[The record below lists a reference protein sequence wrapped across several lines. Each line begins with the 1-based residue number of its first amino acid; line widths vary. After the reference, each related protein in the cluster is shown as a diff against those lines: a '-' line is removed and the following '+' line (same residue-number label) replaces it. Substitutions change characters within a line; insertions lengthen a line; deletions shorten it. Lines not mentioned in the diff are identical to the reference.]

1 MSLSG
6 NPCHELI
13 TPKCAHLWHHDVIQY
28 YNDTLMIHQNARMT
42 PNDIWMMNYSYKSFP
57 SVSNRNNFG
66 HLGTQYPFSDSM
78 TPKTP
83 YDVNLR
89 SNDAMWHPLT
99 LEWCQILVN
108 DARVTFHTPNDTSLY
123 PNYCYKK
130 VIPLLCT
137 QCEKKMCFRTFLHLP
152 SDTMTAAWRQ
162 NCVQWRQSN
171 VQWRQRLKNCHC
183 SFVYMMR
190 PKVPPMNLPCNHP
203 NEYFWRKL
211 F

>member
-1 MSLSG
+1 MTLF
-6 NPCHELI
+6 NDAKWHLNDELF
-13 TPKCAHLWHHDVIQY
+13 PQ
-28 YNDTLMIHQNARMT
+28 
-42 PNDIWMMNYSYKSFP
+42 KSFP

-123 PNYCYKK
+123 PNYCYNK
-130 VIPLLCT
+130 VIPPLCT
-137 QCEKKMCFRTFLHLP
+137 QSVRRCVLDFCTLAQWHHDGRMTPVMTSMTPWNSWMTPNDIWMMFYVPKHL
-152 SDTMTAAWRQ
+152 
-162 NCVQWRQSN
+162 
-171 VQWRQRLKNCHC
+171 
-183 SFVYMMR
+183 
-190 PKVPPMNLPCNHP
+190 
-203 NEYFWRKL
+203 
-211 F
+211 

>member
-1 MSLSG
+1 MRPSM
-6 NPCHELI
+6 
-13 TPKCAHLWHHDVIQY
+13 TPWRHSMLQWHT
-28 YNDTLMIHQNARMT
+28 NDTLKRQNDAKWHL
-42 PNDIWMMNYSYKSFP
+42 NDELFPQKSFP

-162 NCVQWRQSN
+162 SKVQWRQTS
-171 VQWRQRLKNCHC
+171 
-183 SFVYMMR
+183 
-190 PKVPPMNLPCNHP
+190 
-203 NEYFWRKL
+203 
-211 F
+211 